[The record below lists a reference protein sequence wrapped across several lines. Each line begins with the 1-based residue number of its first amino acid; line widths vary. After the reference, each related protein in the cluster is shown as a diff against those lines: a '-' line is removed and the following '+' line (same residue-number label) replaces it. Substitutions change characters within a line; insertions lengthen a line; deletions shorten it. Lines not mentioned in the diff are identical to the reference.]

1 MLPKEIRRIAD
12 FESEVRR
19 DPRLKSEH
27 TQRGYRRDLTVF
39 EEWRKGRMLSK
50 LLVEQYAA
58 EMQELGDN
66 IEKKLPGWQFVL

>member
-1 MLPKEIRRIAD
+1 
-12 FESEVRR
+12 
-19 DPRLKSEH
+19 
-27 TQRGYRRDLTVF
+27 
-39 EEWRKGRMLSK
+39 MLSK